1 MCGMSYP
8 RLPLGQV
15 RPRGGR
21 TWLACWGWRSAP
33 AGPVGTGSG
42 GARQRSGVVVLGEL
56 RCPEVEA
63 AGCPVEAAGVS
74 YLVPPPGGDPVT
86 EGQHAGDELGR
97 AEVAVPEAVDER

>member
-21 TWLACWGWRSAP
+21 TWLACRGGRSAL
-33 AGPVGTGSG
+33 AGPGGAG

-74 YLVPPPGGDPVT
+74 YLVPPSGGDPVT
-86 EGQHAGDELGR
+86 EGQHAGGEPGR
-97 AEVAVPEAVDER
+97 AEVPVP